1 MIIYNVHPINPQRRY
16 LDSVAK
22 ILKNE
27 GGIAVYPTDTVYGM
41 GACISNP
48 NGIERI
54 SRLLAKD
61 KQRSFTFIC
70 SNFSQISNY
79 AHLSNAHFKLIKRY
93 LPGPFT
99 FIFNA
104 TNLVPKKVCPKRKT
118 VGIRIPDCNVTR
130 ELVELLGEPL
140 ANTSIKVPDN
150 LVGNPEEIR
159 PAVLND
165 VDVML
170 DAGILDDPTEST
182 IVDLTDNSPVIIREG
197 KGKFIID

>member
-1 MIIYNVHPINPQRRY
+1 MIIYNVHPVNPQRRY
-16 LDSVAK
+16 LDSVVK
-22 ILKNE
+22 ILKDE

-41 GACISNP
+41 GACVSNP
-48 NGIERI
+48 NAIERI

-70 SNFSQISNY
+70 SSFSQISDY
-79 AHLSNAHFKLIKRY
+79 AHLSNAHFKLLKRY

-99 FIFNA
+99 FILNA
-104 TNLVPKKVCPKRKT
+104 TNLVPKKICPKRKT
-118 VGIRIPDCNVTR
+118 VGIRIPDCTVIR

-140 ANTSIKVPDN
+140 ANTSINIPGE
-150 LVGNPEEIR
+150 LVGDPEQIR

-182 IVDLTDNSPVIIREG
+182 VIDLTDSSPVVLREG
-197 KGKFIID
+197 KGIFTI

>member
-1 MIIYNVHPINPQRRY
+1 MIIYNVHPVNPQRRF
-16 LDSVAK
+16 LDSAAK
-22 ILKNE
+22 ILRDE

-41 GACISNP
+41 GACVSNP
-48 NGIERI
+48 KAIEKI

-70 SNFSQISNY
+70 SSFSQISDY
-79 AHLSNAHFKLIKRY
+79 AHLPNAHFKLLKRY

-99 FIFNA
+99 FILNA
-104 TNLVPKKVCPKRKT
+104 TNLVPKKICPKRKT
-118 VGIRIPDCNVTR
+118 VGIRIPDCRVTC

-140 ANTSIKVPDN
+140 ANTSINVPGN
-150 LVGNPEEIR
+150 LVGDPEEIR

-170 DAGILDDPTEST
+170 DAGVLYDPTEST
-182 IVDLTDNSPVIIREG
+182 IIDLTDNSPVVIREG
-197 KGKFIID
+197 KGIFTI